1 VRPSRTPVPRLLF
14 SILVAVALV
23 ATAVNATSSGAE
35 GGGRSVDLQ
44 GLYNA
49 SKNAA
54 AERANKNAISRAGDL
69 GSATQDP
76 TTAAERRANAAYV
89 ARSRNTPDPE
99 LTTVAVHQP
108 RQPVPEDRYAMT
120 RGCYSMAGQP
130 IRFQATDLGSYLLY
144 TRDRSF
150 VSAGGLADE
159 PSENAD
165 WTARGRDGRFTFQ
178 LPDGRWLT
186 TSGGGFTAGA
196 RAQRFSLSTTS
207 GCPTY
212 PEADINVSGAPFAGT
227 TPYQEV
233 RGYVDAHTHGMA
245 FEFLGGDVHCGRP
258 WSPYGVE
265 VALRDCPDHE
275 LTGGK
280 GADRRTSRRLFTES
294 CSS

>member
-1 VRPSRTPVPRLLF
+1 MRPSRTPVPRLLL
-14 SILVAVALV
+14 SILVAVGLV
-23 ATAVNATSSGAE
+23 ATAVSATSPGAG

-44 GLYNA
+44 GLYTA

-54 AERANKNAISRAGDL
+54 ADRATKNAISRAGDL

-89 ARSRNTPDPE
+89 ARSRNTPDPK
-99 LTTVAVHQP
+99 LTTVPVRET
-108 RQPVPEDRYAMT
+108 RQPVPEDRYAMA

-150 VSAGGLADE
+150 VSADGLAEE

-186 TSGGGFTAGA
+186 TSGGGFATSTKAHE
-196 RAQRFSLSTTS
+196 FSLRTTS

-212 PEADINVSGAPFAGT
+212 PEAGINISGAPFAGT

-233 RGYVDAHTHGMA
+233 RGYVDAHTHG
-245 FEFLGGDVHCGRP
+245 
-258 WSPYGVE
+258 
-265 VALRDCPDHE
+265 
-275 LTGGK
+275 
-280 GADRRTSRRLFTES
+280 
-294 CSS
+294 